1 MQLGDFTRM
10 GLLAL
15 RSLCLNLIPCT
26 SSIRHRKKYLNQTT
40 SRSDGQIEI
49 YLKKRKKDMLPYQ
62 KERARAQVLGALF
75 LRRAACR
82 RVAEG
87 PRYKSWKAPFN
98 ARVLSSS
105 VLKPMFS

>member
-1 MQLGDFTRM
+1 MLEPHTLHQLHKAQEEVPQPDNFQIRWTDRN
-10 GLLAL
+10 LL
-15 RSLCLNLIPCT
+15 
-26 SSIRHRKKYLNQTT
+26 K
-40 SRSDGQIEI
+40 
-49 YLKKRKKDMLPYQ
+49 KKRKKDMLPYQ
-62 KERARAQVLGALF
+62 KERARAQVLGAPF

>member
-49 YLKKRKKDMLPYQ
+49 YLKKKEKGHAALPKRKGK
-62 KERARAQVLGALF
+62 
-75 LRRAACR
+75 
-82 RVAEG
+82 
-87 PRYKSWKAPFN
+87 
-98 ARVLSSS
+98 SSS
-105 VLKPMFS
+105 LGCPFPQKGSMQEGG

>member
-1 MQLGDFTRM
+1 
-10 GLLAL
+10 
-15 RSLCLNLIPCT
+15 
-26 SSIRHRKKYLNQTT
+26 
-40 SRSDGQIEI
+40 
-49 YLKKRKKDMLPYQ
+49 MLPYQ